1 MAGQS
6 SGDGRVVSD
15 TPVNRSVLLSQTELI
30 RLTQFCHALFY
41 IGCINTNT
49 LSLGFFL
56 RVGFT
61 RLWSRLAT

>member
-1 MAGQS
+1 MAVQS

-15 TPVNRSVLLSQTELI
+15 TPVNRSMLLSQTELL

-49 LSLGFFL
+49 LSLI
-56 RVGFT
+56 
-61 RLWSRLAT
+61 

>member
-1 MAGQS
+1 MTVQS

-15 TPVNRSVLLSQTELI
+15 TQVNRSVLLSQTGLL
-30 RLTQFCHALFY
+30 RLTQFCHALFC

-49 LSLGFFL
+49 LLLGFFS

-61 RLWSRLAT
+61 RL